1 MVSAA
6 GLLLLAILLQLN
18 HPEPQL
24 PAPVLARPAVAE
36 PLPNGA
42 SRDVAHSTA
51 AKAEAIHSAASNSLP
66 RLDLQW
72 QEPVPELEFARFAE
86 WTRRYL
92 AANPADRKSMEADGV
107 RLAQERRDA
116 LRTLIQS
123 DPGRALALAV
133 PLGVRRALP
142 DSITALLED
151 RLTGRGSLDV
161 FGVLA
166 EPGKE
171 NQVTPTFR
179 KATLDGREY
188 DAFVYGRRLGEPT
201 RQDIPL
207 NGIAVDRSFAIN
219 ENSVRLLEPEEVAD
233 LGPTPTEPV
242 CSISGNLWTSA
253 KTPVA
258 AEVGGEPTFLCA
270 PAHALQLNEKLL
282 QAEIAG
288 DIGGGGGDVQGSAYT
303 EGTKDL
309 ILIRVDFSD
318 LAGVPF
324 PDATGASLISG
335 LNDFYRE
342 SSYGRTGFS
351 PSGAGSDV
359 TPTLRMPQ
367 TAAYYGANN
376 AYLQLR
382 SDARAAAAAAGYT
395 LGNYDFDLICFG
407 AVPGWGWAGL
417 GYVGAPGVW
426 LRSYFTAGVAG
437 HELGHNYG
445 LNHANFWDT
454 GGQSTIGTNGT
465 SIEYGDSFD
474 TMGAAS
480 AGANHFNTRYKA
492 YLNWLQAGETLSVST
507 SGVYRIYPHD
517 DTNSTGLRGLRIVRT
532 STTNYW
538 VEFRQKFTGNRW
550 LMSGAGIRWAGNGN
564 ERSHLLDTTPGSTD
578 GKNDAALVLGRT
590 FSDPAA
596 GIHITTLWKGGT
608 TPESLD
614 IAVNLGTFP
623 GNAAP
628 TVSVGAGAGGTT
640 TTAGS
645 LLDFTATAS
654 DANSDALAYYWDFGD
669 GTFGTNGSA
678 ASKSWA
684 LAGEYVVRCV
694 VSDMKGGVAGDS
706 LVVTVGNPGTYR
718 ISGQALAGGAPVQGV
733 RVWVSSTRMTYTD
746 SDGGYTITGLPAG
759 SYTVSAYLDG
769 YNFTASGFANPVGV
783 GPNATG
789 VNFTSGAPGG
799 GTVALTSP
807 SNGAS
812 YTAPSSITLS
822 ASATPASGQTI
833 TKVEFYQA
841 NIKLGEDLSAP
852 YSCGW
857 VSPAFGSYTLT
868 ARMTDTSGIIV
879 TSAPVAITVNPAA
892 PGIVSQPQNQT
903 VAAGSTATFSVTA
916 SGSAPLTYQWRFN
929 GTNLPGANSASLS
942 LFNVQPQQA
951 GNYSVVVSNA
961 AGTVTSGNAVLT
973 ITCSFSLSASSAS
986 FNSAAGSDNV
996 SVTTQGGCSW
1006 SVANVPGWITITS
1019 GNGGSGNGTV
1029 GYAVS
1034 SNSTAFSRSALLVI
1048 AARNYTVY
1056 QGPADFSQPDVAISS
1071 PSANATLTNALV
1083 TLSGT
1088 ADDDV
1093 SVARVDYRIGSAA
1106 FAAATGTT
1114 AWSVQATLVPGTNV
1128 ISVRA
1133 VDSSGN
1139 VSVTNS
1145 RTVFCAV
1152 PATLNLT
1159 VKGNGKVK
1167 GATNGQHLNIG
1178 KPYKIT
1184 ATPVAGFVFSN
1195 WTGDV
1200 SSDSPTL
1207 TFMMQ
1212 SNLSVV
1218 ANFVTNPFT
1227 PVKGSFNG
1235 LFYESNQVQLGQSG
1249 FFTFNLTDRG
1259 TYTASLR
1266 IGNRKSSAKGRL
1278 GLEGQVTNTIT
1289 RHGTN
1294 ALTVAWA
1301 VALDGSD
1308 QIVGTVTDGSW
1319 TAALLGDRATFGK
1332 TNPPPQSGRYTWI
1345 VLGTPGTSLA
1355 PEGDS
1360 YGTAVVDSRGR
1371 ANLTGSL
1378 ADKTPLVAKAP
1389 LSKNGHWPLYAP
1401 LYGGK
1406 GALLGWAVFTNQ
1418 ASTDF
1423 DGLLSWIKP
1432 AIPTATF
1439 YPGGFA
1445 SESALLGSRYT
1456 PPLGATNHVLAV
1468 TNAQVLLTGGN
1479 LSPSLTNDVVV
1490 GLSSKITNAGPHLLS
1505 LNFTLSSGSFSG
1517 KITPAGSTMA
1527 TSFKGAVLQKAN
1539 FGSGC
1544 FLGTNQSGLVTLDAS
1559 P

>member
-1 MVSAA
+1 MVTAA
-6 GLLLLAILLQLN
+6 VLLLPAIFLQL
-18 HPEPQL
+18 PRPKTQ
-24 PAPVLARPAVAE
+24 PPTPVQARPADVDAPQAGANRVAQQ
-36 PLPNGA
+36 
-42 SRDVAHSTA
+42 TA
-51 AKAEAIHSAASNSLP
+51 AVSANTINVNVPTSNSLP

-72 QEPVPELEFARFAE
+72 KEPIPEPEFARFAE

-92 AANPADRKSMEADGV
+92 AANPAERQSLEAEGI
-107 RLAQERRDA
+107 RLAQERRLS

-123 DPGRALALAV
+123 DPARALALAV

-142 DSITALLED
+142 GSIASLLED

-161 FGVLA
+161 FGALA

-171 NQVTPTFR
+171 NEVTPTFR
-179 KATLDGREY
+179 KATLDGQEY

-201 RQDIPL
+201 RRDIPL
-207 NGIAVDRSFAIN
+207 NGIAVDQAFAIN
-219 ENSVRLLEPEEVAD
+219 ESPVRLLEPEEVSD
-233 LGPTPTEPV
+233 LGARPSEPV
-242 CSISGNLWTSA
+242 CSISGNSWTSA
-253 KTPVA
+253 QTPVA

-288 DIGGGGGDVQGSAYT
+288 DVGGGGGDVQGSAYT

-309 ILIRVDFSD
+309 LLIRVDFSD
-318 LAGVPF
+318 LPGVPF
-324 PDATGASLISG
+324 PDATGTSLISG

-351 PSGAGSDV
+351 PGGAGSDV

-382 SDARAAAAAAGYT
+382 SDARAAATAAGYT

-454 GGQSTIGTNGT
+454 GGQSVIGTNGT

-480 AGANHFNTRYKA
+480 AGANHFNARYKA

-507 SGVYRIYPHD
+507 SGVYRIYAHD
-517 DTNSTGLRGLRIVRT
+517 DTNSTGLRGLRIVRN
-532 STTNYW
+532 SSTNYW

-564 ERSHLLDTTPGSTD
+564 ERSHLLDTTPGSAD

-596 GIHITTLWKGGT
+596 GIHITTLRKGGT

-614 IAVNLGTFP
+614 IAVNFGTFP

-628 TVSVGAGAGGTT
+628 TVSVDASGTT

-645 LLDFTATAS
+645 SLDFTATAS

-669 GTFGTNGSA
+669 GTFGTNGNG

-684 LAGEYVVRCV
+684 SAGEYVVRCV
-694 VSDMKGGVAGDS
+694 VSDMKGGVASDS
-706 LVVTVGNPGTYR
+706 VVVTVGNPGTYR
-718 ISGQALAGGAPVQGV
+718 ISGQAIAGGLPVQGV
-733 RVWVSSTRMTYTD
+733 RVWVSSMRMTYTD
-746 SDGGYTITGLPAG
+746 SDGSYTITGLPAG

-769 YNFTASGFANPVGV
+769 YNFTASGFANPVSV

-789 VNFTSGAPGG
+789 VNFTSGALGA

-807 SNGAS
+807 ANGAT

-822 ASATPASGQTI
+822 ANATASSGYTV
-833 TKVEFYQA
+833 TKVEFYQGST
-841 NIKLGEDLSAP
+841 KLGEDLSAP
-852 YSCGW
+852 YSYGW
-857 VSPAFGSYTLT
+857 ASPAFGSYTLT
-868 ARMTDTSGIIV
+868 ARMTDTSGIMV

-892 PGIVSQPQNQT
+892 PAITGQPQNQT

-916 SGSAPLTYQWRFN
+916 SGSAPLSYQWRFN
-929 GTNLPGANSASLS
+929 GTNLAGANSPSLS

-951 GNYSVVVSNA
+951 GNYSVTVSNA
-961 AGTVTSGNAVLT
+961 ASTVTSGNAVLT
-973 ITCSFSLSASSAS
+973 VTCSFSLSASSAS
-986 FNSAAGSDNV
+986 FNSAASSGNV

-1019 GNGGSGNGTV
+1019 GNGGTGNGTV

-1034 SNSTAFSRSALLVI
+1034 SNTTAFSRSAVLFI
-1048 AARNYTVY
+1048 GGQNYTVN
-1056 QGPADFSQPDVAISS
+1056 QGPADFSPPDVAISS
-1071 PSANATLTNALV
+1071 PAANATLTNTLV

-1088 ADDDV
+1088 ASDDV
-1093 SVARVDYRIGSAA
+1093 SVARVDYRIGSSA
-1106 FAAATGTT
+1106 FAAATGTA
-1114 AWSVQATLVPGTNV
+1114 AWSVQATLAPGTNV

-1133 VDSSGN
+1133 IDSSGN
-1139 VSVTNS
+1139 ISLTNS

-1159 VKGNGKVK
+1159 VNGNGKVK

-1200 SSDSPTL
+1200 SSDAPTL

-1212 SNLSVV
+1212 SNLTVV
-1218 ANFVTNPFT
+1218 ANFVTNPFV
-1227 PVKGSFNG
+1227 PVKGAFNG
-1235 LFYESNQVQLGQSG
+1235 LFYESNQVQLGRSG

-1266 IGNRKSSAKGRL
+1266 IGNHKSSAKGKL
-1278 GLEGQVTNTIT
+1278 GLEGQVTNSIA

-1308 QIVGTVTDGSW
+1308 QINGTVSDGSW
-1319 TAALLGDRATFGK
+1319 TATLLGDRATFGK
-1332 TNPPPQSGRYTWI
+1332 TNSPPQAGRYTWI
-1345 VLGTPGTSLA
+1345 VLGTPGTPLA

-1360 YGTAVVDSRGR
+1360 YGTAGVDKKGSGK
-1371 ANLTGSL
+1371 LMGSL

-1389 LSKNGHWPLYAP
+1389 ISKNGQWPLYAP

-1406 GALLGWAVFTNQ
+1406 GALLGWALFTNQ

-1423 DGLLSWIKP
+1423 DGVLSWIKP
-1432 AIPTATF
+1432 AMSTAMF
-1439 YPGGFA
+1439 YPDGFA
-1445 SESALLGSRYT
+1445 SESALLGSRYSA
-1456 PPLGATNHVLAV
+1456 PLGVTNHVLAM

-1479 LSPSLTNDVVV
+1479 LLPSLTNDVIL
-1490 GLSSKITNAGPHLLS
+1490 GLSSKITNAGPNVLS
-1505 LNFTLSSGSFSG
+1505 LSFTLSSGSFSG
-1517 KITPAGSTMA
+1517 KVTPAGSTIA

-1544 FLGTNQSGLVTLDAS
+1544 FLGTNLSGLVTLDAA

>member
-1 MVSAA
+1 MVSVA
-6 GLLLLAILLQLN
+6 GLLLLAIFLQLN
-18 HPEPQL
+18 PPETQP
-24 PAPVLARPAVAE
+24 PTPVLARPADAE
-36 PLPNGA
+36 SLPTA
-42 SRDVAHSTA
+42 PSRAVQQPVV
-51 AKAEAIHSAASNSLP
+51 AKADAVNAITSNSLP

-72 QEPVPELEFARFAE
+72 KEPAPEPEFARFAE

-92 AANPADRKSMEADGV
+92 AADRTERKSLEAEGI

-123 DPGRALALAV
+123 NPERALALAV
-133 PLGVRRALP
+133 SLGVRRALS

-151 RLTGRGSLDV
+151 RLAGRGSLDV
-161 FGVLA
+161 FAVLA
-166 EPGKE
+166 KPGKE
-171 NQVTPTFR
+171 NEVTPTFR
-179 KATLDGREY
+179 KVTLDGQEY

-207 NGIAVDRSFAIN
+207 NGIAVDRAFAIN
-219 ENSVRLLEPEEVAD
+219 ENPVRLLEPEEVAD
-233 LGPTPTEPV
+233 LGPTSSEPV
-242 CSISGNLWTSA
+242 CSVSGNLWTSA
-253 KTPVA
+253 KTPIA
-258 AEVGGEPTFLCA
+258 AEVGGEPMFLCA
-270 PAHALQLNEKLL
+270 PAHALQLNERLL

-288 DIGGGGGDVQGSAYT
+288 DFGGGGGDVQGSAYT

-318 LAGVPF
+318 LVGVPF
-324 PDATGASLISG
+324 PDATGVSLING
-335 LNDFYRE
+335 LNAFYRE

-351 PSGAGSDV
+351 PGGAGSDV

-454 GGQSTIGTNGT
+454 GGQSIIGTNGT

-492 YLNWLQAGETLSVST
+492 YLNWLQTGETLSVST

-517 DTNSTGLRGLRIVRT
+517 DTNSTGLRGLRIVRS

-590 FSDPAA
+590 FSDTAA
-596 GIHITTLWKGGT
+596 GIHITTLRKGGT
-608 TPESLD
+608 IPESLD

-628 TVSVGAGAGGTT
+628 TVSVSAGGLTT
-640 TTAGS
+640 TTGS
-645 LLDFTATAS
+645 PLTFTATAS
-654 DANSDALAYYWDFGD
+654 DANSDTLAYYWDFGD
-669 GTFGTNGSA
+669 GTFGTNGSV
-678 ASKSWA
+678 ASKSWT
-684 LAGEYVVRCV
+684 LTGEYVVRCV
-694 VSDMKGGVAGDS
+694 VSDMKGGVASDS
-706 LVVTVGNPGTYR
+706 VVVTVDNPGTYR
-718 ISGQALAGGAPVQGV
+718 ISGQATAGGSPVQGV

-746 SDGGYTITGLPAG
+746 SDGSYTITGLPAG

-769 YNFTASGFANPVGV
+769 YNLTASGFANPVGV
-783 GPNATG
+783 GPSATG
-789 VNFTSGAPGG
+789 VNFTSGALGG
-799 GTVALTSP
+799 GTVTLTTP
-807 SNGAS
+807 ANGAS

-822 ASATPASGQTI
+822 ASATAASGQTI

-841 NIKLGEDLSAP
+841 STKLGEDLSAP
-852 YSCGW
+852 YSYGW

-879 TSAPVAITVNPAA
+879 TSSPVAISVNPAA
-892 PGIVSQPQNQT
+892 PGITSPPQNQT
-903 VAAGSTATFSVTA
+903 VAAGSAATFSVTA
-916 SGSAPLTYQWRFN
+916 SGSAPLTYQWRFS
-929 GTNLPGANSASLS
+929 GTNLAGANSASLS

-961 AGTVTSGNAVLT
+961 AGTVTSGNAILSV
-973 ITCSFSLSASSAS
+973 TCSFSLSANSAA
-986 FNSAAGSDNV
+986 FNSAAGSSNV

-1006 SVANVPGWITITS
+1006 SVANAPGWITITS

-1034 SNSTAFSRSALLVI
+1034 SNTTAFIRSALLII
-1048 AARNYTVY
+1048 AGRNYTVN
-1056 QGPADFSQPDVAISS
+1056 QDPADFSRPDVAINS
-1071 PSANATLTNALV
+1071 PAANASLTNTLV

-1093 SVARVDYRIGSAA
+1093 SVARVDYRIGSSA

-1114 AWSVQATLVPGTNV
+1114 AWSAQASLAPGTNV

-1139 VSVTNS
+1139 ISLTNS
-1145 RTVFCAV
+1145 RIVFCAV

-1159 VKGNGKVK
+1159 VNGNGKVK

-1207 TFMMQ
+1207 SFIMQ
-1212 SNLSVV
+1212 SNLTVF
-1218 ANFVTNPFT
+1218 ANFVTNPFA
-1227 PVKGSFNG
+1227 PVKGAFNG
-1235 LFYESNQVQLGQSG
+1235 LFYESNQVQLGRSG

-1266 IGNRKSSAKGRL
+1266 IGSRKLSAKGKL
-1278 GLEGQVTNTIT
+1278 GLDGQVTNTVS
-1289 RHGTN
+1289 RHRTN

-1301 VALDGSD
+1301 IALDGSD
-1308 QIVGTVTDGSW
+1308 QINGMVGDGSW
-1319 TAALLGDRATFGK
+1319 TATLLGDRATFGK
-1332 TNPPPQSGRYTWI
+1332 TNPPPQAGRYTWI
-1345 VLGTPGTSLA
+1345 VLGTPSTALA

-1360 YGTAVVDSRGR
+1360 YGAAVVDSRGR
-1371 ANLTGSL
+1371 VRLTGSL
-1378 ADKTPLVAKAP
+1378 ADKTSLVAKAP
-1389 LSKNGHWPLYAP
+1389 ISKNGHWPLYAS

-1418 ASTDF
+1418 AATDF

-1432 AIPTATF
+1432 AISTAMF

-1456 PPLGATNHVLAV
+1456 PPLGATNHVLAM
-1468 TNAQVLLTGGN
+1468 TNAQILMTGGN
-1479 LSPSLTNDVVV
+1479 LSSSLTNDVIL
-1490 GLSSKITNAGPHLLS
+1490 GLSSKITNAGPHVLS

-1517 KITPAGSTMA
+1517 KVTPTGSTIA

-1544 FLGTNQSGLVTLDAS
+1544 FLGTNLSGLVTLDAN